1 MHRPP
6 FIDTV
11 AGRLRV
17 LQSRLRHRDP
27 ADRATSFW
35 ASLPDY
41 HRTNDSDPTGIE
53 RSRWIADEL
62 VPQLGIRSV
71 LEVGTNS
78 GRNLAIVKATHPDV
92 RVRGLEINERAIAW
106 GREHHPE
113 VEFVHQDA
121 NRWTQEPDSF
131 DALLTMSVLDHI
143 PDEAIDALAAN
154 MVATASRYV
163 ICVELWD
170 GGDGERGAY
179 KYSRETKTLF
189 ERHGARTVRWEEAP
203 GQYDTASSLL
213 WVYIGATDG
222 VPG

>member
-1 MHRPP
+1 VIRPP
-6 FIDTV
+6 LIDNV

-27 ADRATSFW
+27 ADQATSFW
-35 ASLPDY
+35 ANLPDY
-41 HRTNDSDPTGIE
+41 HATNDADTAGIA

-62 VPQLGIRSV
+62 VPELGIGSL

-113 VEFVHQDA
+113 VEFVLQDA
-121 NRWTQEPDSF
+121 NRWVETPDSF

-143 PDEAIDALAAN
+143 PDAAIDALAAN
-154 MVATASRYV
+154 MVATAAKYV

-179 KYSRETKTLF
+179 KYSRDTKTLF

-203 GQYDTASSLL
+203 GQYDTTSSLL
-213 WVYIGATDG
+213 WVYIGATD
-222 VPG
+222 

>member
-1 MHRPP
+1 VTRPP
-6 FIDTV
+6 LIDNV

-17 LQSRLRHRDP
+17 LQSRLRQRDP
-27 ADRATSFW
+27 ADQATSFW
-35 ASLPDY
+35 AGLPDY
-41 HRTNDSDPTGIE
+41 HETNDFDPTGIA

-62 VPQLGIRSV
+62 VAQLEIGSL

-78 GRNLAIVKATHPDV
+78 GRNLAIVKQTHPDV

-113 VEFVHQDA
+113 VEFVLQDA
-121 NRWTQEPDSF
+121 NRWAEEPDSF

-154 MVATASRYV
+154 MVATAAKCV

-170 GGDGERGAY
+170 GGDGTRGAY
-179 KYSRETKTLF
+179 KYSRDTKSLF
-189 ERHGARTVRWEEAP
+189 ERHGARTIRWEQAP
-203 GQYDTASSLL
+203 GQYDTTGSLL
-213 WVYIGATDG
+213 WVYIGTTDG
-222 VPG
+222 APA